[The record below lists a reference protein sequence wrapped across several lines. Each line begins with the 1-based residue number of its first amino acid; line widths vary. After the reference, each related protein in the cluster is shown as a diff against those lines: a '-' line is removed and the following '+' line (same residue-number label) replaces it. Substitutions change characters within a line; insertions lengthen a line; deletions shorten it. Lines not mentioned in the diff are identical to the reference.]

1 MLQHQKVISMPE
13 KISKRYS
20 SEQIAETLR
29 EARMRKGWSQREL
42 SARAHMTQAQI
53 SRIENGDV
61 DLQLSSL
68 VELARSL
75 DLDVQLVPRGAL
87 TAVAAVVKETDDR
100 SRERAA
106 RDTLNQLVG
115 LAAQAEQLHP
125 YDGSIAVL
133 GNAVRELLPIAPL
146 LANQFA
152 TSIIRASA
160 EKLER
165 LIDTNEIAISDGRAV
180 LRLAR
185 ELRDL
190 RNSHVH
196 ASSLEERPAYSLDD
210 ED

>member
-1 MLQHQKVISMPE
+1 MLE
-13 KISKRYS
+13 KISNRYS
-20 SEQIAETLR
+20 SEHIAKTLR
-29 EARMRKGWSQREL
+29 EARLRKGWSQREL

-53 SRIENGDV
+53 SRIENGEV
-61 DLQLSSL
+61 NLQLSSL

-87 TAVAAVVKETDDR
+87 PAVAAVVKETDDR

-115 LAAQAEQLHP
+115 LAAQAEQRHA

-133 GNAVRELLPIAPL
+133 GNAVRELLPVAPL
-146 LANQFA
+146 LANPFA
-152 TSIIRASA
+152 TSIIRAA
-160 EKLER
+160 TEKFER
-165 LIDTNEIAISDGRAV
+165 LIDTNEIAMSDGRAV

-190 RNSHVH
+190 RNFHIH
-196 ASSLEERPAYSLDD
+196 ASSPEERPAYSLDD